1 MYHQFLGDCSI
12 IQLLKASNRN
22 VDVNARDNMGASPL
36 HYACLNG
43 NFKAVK
49 ELLNTKGIR
58 IQVSKNNVVWK
69 TFP

>member
-1 MYHQFLGDCSI
+1 MSHQFLDDCSI

-22 VDVNARDNMGASPL
+22 ADINARDNMGASPL

-49 ELLNTKGIR
+49 ELLSTKGIG
-58 IQVSKNNVVWK
+58 IQVPKNINV
-69 TFP
+69 